1 MILDFD
7 SYIINESSL
16 KKLKRQIH
24 GVLDRSA
31 RKRMR
36 KELRGNIVTFKFKKR
51 NGEIRTAHGTLHP
64 DYLPK
69 LRGGSP
75 RPEHQMVYYD
85 LDKEGWRSFRSYS
98 FIKILNLKPVDSK
111 TIVPKPKP
119 VAKEDEEEETKKVTM
134 EKEKEEVKKPIHKE
148 EDEKKGKG
156 SSVKFS
162 FQKTH
167 SMQLTLT
174 RSLRRSSTFGS
185 KRIES
190 EKKSETVAEPV
201 KEVKKEEEEVKKE
214 EVKEPSEFTVL
225 NGNRIT
231 KQQMKDL
238 VLPNQPYHFLLD
250 PLQVKENDSVMGI
263 MIVRKNPDHYVS
275 YLDLKHDDGLPEQK
289 CPEPFIYEIPPEP
302 ISN

>member
-1 MILDFD
+1 MILQLHTPYHFIRKEA
-7 SYIINESSL
+7 IICTFLACQVWEWYPLFHLIIHSLQPTGLLAIDSSL
-16 KKLKRQIH
+16 KLPRDLYVTCKREP
-24 GVLDRSA
+24 S
-31 RKRMR
+31 
-36 KELRGNIVTFKFKKR
+36 
-51 NGEIRTAHGTLHP
+51 
-64 DYLPK
+64 
-69 LRGGSP
+69 
-75 RPEHQMVYYD
+75 VYAYV
-85 LDKEGWRSFRSYS
+85 EPS
-98 FIKILNLKPVDSK
+98 
-111 TIVPKPKP
+111 
-119 VAKEDEEEETKKVTM
+119 
-134 EKEKEEVKKPIHKE
+134 HKE

-238 VLPNQPYHFLLD
+238 VLRNQPYHFLLD

-263 MIVRKNPDHYVS
+263 MVVRENPGHYVS